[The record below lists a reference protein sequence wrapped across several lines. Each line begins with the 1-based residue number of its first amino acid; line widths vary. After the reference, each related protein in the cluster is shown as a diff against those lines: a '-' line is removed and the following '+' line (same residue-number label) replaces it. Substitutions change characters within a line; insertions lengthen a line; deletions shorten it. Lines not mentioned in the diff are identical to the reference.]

1 MERYMEPR
9 YLVARARLTTVM
21 EVLNTYSQHVVSMS
35 HLSKP
40 SLRLLTLAQQYRVE
54 AGE

>member
-1 MERYMEPR
+1 MEPH
-9 YLVARARLTTVM
+9 YLVDRARLTAVM
-21 EVLNTYSQHVVSMS
+21 DVLNPSYQHVVSLS

-40 SLRLLTLAQQYRVE
+40 SLKLLTLAQQYRVE

>member
-1 MERYMEPR
+1 MERYLVYLVYTEPR
-9 YLVARARLTTVM
+9 YQVARARLTTVM
-21 EVLNTYSQHVVSMS
+21 EVLN

-40 SLRLLTLAQQYRVE
+40 SLRLLTLAQQYKVD